1 MKSIQDVRV
10 PPPPS
15 LTIYNYYEQWILYSN
30 YNYYDVIC
38 LRQVFLLF
46 CNLQHTLSYLNYFNT
61 NMRVIVY
68 SLNANNNN
76 NNYSFHYINAFNAAV
91 KTVDTIIIIII
102 ITLARLYYY

>member
-1 MKSIQDVRV
+1 MMPLS
-10 PPPPS
+10 PS
-15 LTIYNYYEQWILYSN
+15 SLFIILQSTTYS
-30 YNYYDVIC
+30 
-38 LRQVFLLF
+38 L
-46 CNLQHTLSYLNYFNT
+46 LNYFNT

-91 KTVDTIIIIII
+91 KTVDIIIII